1 MMLSTLLLVGAL
13 SAPSAL
19 DIQSVSW
26 SVDACPRGC
35 HHRQTEIYADLTRE
49 TVRVSPDIRTE
60 DRDHIR
66 RAQWDRLSHALG
78 AANIASLP
86 EDISI
91 DSPQHCPGLVMTERT
106 FTIQVETPDDTYGI
120 FYVQNCHYAPL
131 DILIGAVGD
140 ILPGINTLPG
150 LDETPQ

>member
-1 MMLSTLLLVGAL
+1 MLSAIVLVGAL
-13 SAPSAL
+13 SAPSAV
-19 DIQSVSW
+19 DIQSLSW

-49 TVRVSPDIRTE
+49 TERVSPDIRTE
-60 DRDHIR
+60 DRDQIR
-66 RAQWDRLSHALG
+66 PEQWDRLSYALG

-86 EDISI
+86 EDISM

-106 FTIQVETPDDTYGI
+106 FIIEVETSNNTYRI
-120 FYVQNCHYAPL
+120 VYVQNCHFAQL
-131 DILIGAVGD
+131 DSLIDAVGN

-150 LDETPQ
+150 LDEEPQ